1 MVAVLDLLQDWVK
14 EREAAPRMILL
25 LKMRK

>member
-14 EREAAPRMILL
+14 EREAALRMILL